1 MTLVPLGL
9 QYIPMTRVK
18 NMCTTGTEAVRAA
31 SYAVAAGACDIAL
44 AIDVEKLKNSGQ
56 TGGR

>member
-1 MTLVPLGL
+1 
-9 QYIPMTRVK
+9 MTRVK